1 MILTSYFSNWRK
13 FPENTKTISV
23 SRFPPKW
30 AKFDEQ
36 LNELAP
42 SSNLLMR
49 YKNNEIN
56 EEDYEREYLIQLSQL
71 NVFDIAAKI
80 QGSVLL
86 CFEKSGEFCHR
97 NLIRKWLKENG
108 IESQELK

>member
-56 EEDYEREYLIQLSQL
+56 KEYYEREYLIQLSQL

-108 IESQELK
+108 IESEELK

>member
-42 SSNLLMR
+42 SANLLLR
-49 YKNNEIN
+49 YKNNEIT
-56 EEDYEREYLIQLSQL
+56 EEEYDKEYKEQLSGL
-71 NVFDIAAKI
+71 NPLEIEEKI
-80 QGSVLL
+80 KGSILL

-97 NLIRKWLKENG
+97 NLIRQWLKENG
-108 IESQELK
+108 IESEELK

>member
-13 FPENTKTISV
+13 FPENTKIISV

-108 IESQELK
+108 IESEELK

>member
-108 IESQELK
+108 IESEELK

>member
-13 FPENTKTISV
+13 FPENMKTISV

-36 LNELAP
+36 MNELAP

-49 YKNNEIN
+49 YKNNEITDI
-56 EEDYEREYLIQLSQL
+56 EYTREYNEQLSNL
-71 NVFDIAAKI
+71 NVNEIAEKI
-80 QGSVLL
+80 KGSVLL

-97 NLIRKWLKENG
+97 NLIREWLKANG
-108 IESQELK
+108 IDSSEL

>member
-42 SSNLLMR
+42 SSNLLIR

-108 IESQELK
+108 IESEELK